1 MFGKKQDNLLP
12 ESSITVNTIPEEF
25 YGGKNPVVSF
35 KNVVSEVDLKKDKIE
50 KLTPQEKKAF
60 FSKTVAGAGEGEWH
74 LINLFTSSKFLAILA
89 GMVFLIAVLGIG
101 GYYYYFKNYLS
112 AQKTE
117 INDPGFVDVTSISTT
132 TNDNILPKNPS
143 EEIPVIPEISTT
155 TSEIII
161 KELPI
166 DFPSR
171 LLAESADLD
180 EDGLTDLAEEEFQT
194 DPGDFDTDKDKYPDG
209 VEVYNLYNP
218 KGFEPQK
225 LVESGLVKTYDNP
238 NFNYGLYIPIHW
250 AVGSVDEEERQVLF
264 STLSGENIEI
274 RVFNF
279 KEGENF
285 ETWFSRMA
293 LNQDFTALQNFETR
307 AGFSGKVRDDGLVY
321 YFVNND
327 KVYVLLYHTTD
338 SSIVN
343 YKSVFALV
351 ARSFDFQISEQ
362 TVLEEQTPLINS
374 TSTTVVSEE

>member
-1 MFGKKQDNLLP
+1 MFGKKQDNSLP
-12 ESSITVNTIPEEF
+12 ESLITVNTIPEEF

-35 KNVVSEVDLKKDKIE
+35 KNTISEVDLKKDKIE

-60 FSKTVAGAGEGEWH
+60 FSKTTAGVGEGEWH
-74 LINLFTSSKFLAILA
+74 LINLFTSPKFLAILA
-89 GMVFLIAVLGIG
+89 GMIFLIAVLGIG
-101 GYYYYFKNYLS
+101 GYYYFKNYLS

-117 INDPGFVDVTSISTT
+117 INDPGFVDITSISTT

-143 EEIPVIPEISTT
+143 EEIVVISEISTT

-225 LVESGLVKTYDNP
+225 LVESGLVKTYSNP

-293 LNQDFTALQNFETR
+293 LNQGFAALQNFETR

-351 ARSFDFQISEQ
+351 ARSFDFKISEQ
-362 TVLEEQTPLINS
+362 TVLEEQMPLINS
-374 TSTTVVSEE
+374 TSTTVISEE